1 MPRTRGLIP
10 EGWAEFDAAR
20 PSATLGLVRAAWSIS
35 LLALSACATGG
46 PVGGRH
52 FYVERYAPFAPA
64 ASLRAIP
71 PSDEGPTQTLVLA
84 PGSRESAV
92 STARHLVGQTK
103 LVVNGK
109 RYGDDCTGLVRAVFE
124 PLGIN
129 LLTSAEQGDNGVT
142 AMWRFA
148 AKHGRIFEGGRPV
161 PGDLAFFKETY
172 DLNRDGHSNDGLTHI
187 GVVEDVE
194 ADGTVIII
202 HRVARGVVRY
212 RMNLSH
218 PTQLRANDGRR
229 LNDWLRTEAPGSKP
243 RLTSALFAGFAPI
256 RPAT

>member
-1 MPRTRGLIP
+1 
-10 EGWAEFDAAR
+10 
-20 PSATLGLVRAAWSIS
+20 VRVAWSIS

-52 FYVERYAPFAPA
+52 FHVERYTPFAPVA
-64 ASLRAIP
+64 APRAIP
-71 PSDEGPTQTLVLA
+71 PGDEGPAQTLVLA
-84 PGSRESAV
+84 PGSRESAL

-103 LVVNGK
+103 LVINGK
-109 RYGDDCTGLVRAVFE
+109 RYSDDCTGLVRAVFE

-148 AKHGRIFEGGRPV
+148 AKHGRIFEGGRPL

-202 HRVARGVVRY
+202 HRVARGHQSAQCQAVR
-212 RMNLSH
+212 RGGQTA
-218 PTQLRANDGRR
+218 PLRWRDGRPAPP
-229 LNDWLRTEAPGSKP
+229 LRRRQVRAGPPSTARASIRVWPRARAVSRAAAAAPAVRP
-243 RLTSALFAGFAPI
+243 WSAA
-256 RPAT
+256 